1 MSVLKWRKYIH
12 YINDSRQTSYGFE
25 LMLKPNW
32 EASPDAV
39 IVAPDVVPDDD
50 AALLDKEL
58 LDAAL
63 LNDEPLDAALLDDG
77 PHDAALLDDEP
88 LDAALLDDEP
98 LDAALLDDEDELL
111 DDTTPRVPVPTMV
124 DSGSIEKSRVDAA
137 WK

>member
-1 MSVLKWRKYIH
+1 MSAKEIISARKWRKYIH
-12 YINDSRQTSYGFE
+12 YINDSRQTSYGLE

-63 LNDEPLDAALLDDG
+63 LNDEPLDAGAG
-77 PHDAALLDDEP
+77 CVQ
-88 LDAALLDDEP
+88 
-98 LDAALLDDEDELL
+98 
-111 DDTTPRVPVPTMV
+111 RIWG
-124 DSGSIEKSRVDAA
+124 SGA
-137 WK
+137 